1 MAKQQ
6 PTSGDESPIPSFEGC
21 LEQLAG
27 IVESLE
33 SGDLGLND
41 ALGQYEQ
48 GVKLLK
54 QCHSQLETA
63 ERRIELLSGFDA
75 EGNPV
80 TEAIQDESSL
90 QRSERQAPK
99 SRRPQAQKAPKRK
112 SGQPAD
118 VDDGDS
124 LF

>member
-6 PTSGDESPIPSFEGC
+6 PTPGDESPVPSFEGC

-54 QCHSQLETA
+54 QCHSQLESA

-80 TEAIQDESSL
+80 TETIQDESSL

-99 SRRPQAQKAPKRK
+99 SGRPKAPKRK
-112 SGQPAD
+112 PGQPAD
-118 VDDGDS
+118 VDDEDS

>member
-6 PTSGDESPIPSFEGC
+6 PTPGVEAPLPSFEGC
-21 LEQLAG
+21 LEQLAE

-48 GVKLLK
+48 GIQLLK
-54 QCHSQLETA
+54 QCHLQLEKA

-80 TEAIQDESSL
+80 TEAIEDESSL

-99 SRRPQAQKAPKRK
+99 SRRPQAQKAPNRK
-112 SGQPAD
+112 SGQSAD